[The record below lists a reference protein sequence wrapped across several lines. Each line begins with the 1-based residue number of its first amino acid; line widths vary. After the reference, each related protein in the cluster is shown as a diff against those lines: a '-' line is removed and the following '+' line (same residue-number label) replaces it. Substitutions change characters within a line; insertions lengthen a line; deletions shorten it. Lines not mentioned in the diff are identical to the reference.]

1 MHFILKYIGAALI
14 LVGLLQT
21 APALAQSVKKTAFSY
36 LPEQTDDRYNQRVP
50 RKTLPIPGTTD
61 FVVLGH
67 KSASEYTVERYDIE
81 LKKVW
86 TATIPIATGES
97 IETFAANP
105 TQALVVVHHKDD
117 AAQYLAVVPVE
128 LSTGQKGGA
137 KKLMDAAPRD
147 RRPGIAVSPDG
158 KRLLAFRY
166 LTRGVQIRAISATL
180 YDQQLAKIKDR
191 TYDFHDLGDFFS
203 PAVHV
208 ANDGTQYVTL
218 VSDGMKKIAV
228 RRYRLDS
235 NDVQVMAVA
244 VGGTFGGKVVN
255 VFDTKF
261 TMQPNGVI
269 FGAAICTERETGQY
283 YSLKLIKFD
292 PTQGGDLKFA
302 PEFRFTPEYLAEV
315 NKASQTNAKRLED
328 VYLSDIVFT
337 PDSALVVMAE
347 KKYEEGG
354 DNSPTHARELH
365 LFGYNQF
372 QTPTWHSI
380 IAKDQVASPAEG
392 FAGIGYRVAAFGN
405 ELQIVTQEKLKNKS
419 DLYLRRVNART
430 GVVTEPKKLGLNV
443 ASDQSLA
450 YVKDFTTWL
459 DAKTIIGVSRPN
471 KKSAALMLNKIVI
484 K

>member
-1 MHFILKYIGAALI
+1 MNFTVKIWGVALSLAGALCTGPVSAQR
-14 LVGLLQT
+14 VKT
-21 APALAQSVKKTAFSY
+21 AAFSY
-36 LPEQTDDRYNQRVP
+36 VPEQTDDRYNQRVP
-50 RKTLPIPGTTD
+50 RKTLPVAGTTD

-67 KSASEYTVERYDIE
+67 RSATEYSVERYDAE

-86 TATIPIATGES
+86 TAAVPVAAGES
-97 IETFAANP
+97 IETFAAN
-105 TQALVVVHHKDD
+105 TEQAMVVIHHKDA
-117 AAQYLAVVPVE
+117 AAQYLSVLPIN
-128 LSTGQKGGA
+128 LKSGQKA
-137 KKLMDAAPRD
+137 NPQKLIDASPRD
-147 RRPGIAVSPDG
+147 RRPGVAISPDG
-158 KRLLAFRY
+158 KRILAFRY
-166 LTRGVQIRAISATL
+166 LTREVQIKAISATL
-180 YDQQLAKIKDR
+180 YDQQLTKLKDR
-191 TYDFHDLGDFFS
+191 IYDFHDLGDLFS

-218 VSDGMKKIAV
+218 VSDKMKKLSL
-228 RRYRLDS
+228 RRYRLDT
-235 NDVQVMAVA
+235 NDVQVLSVA
-244 VGGTFGGKVVN
+244 VGGTFGGKAVN

-283 YSLKLIKFD
+283 YSLKLVKFD

-315 NKASQTNAKRLED
+315 NKAGQTSSKRLED
-328 VYLSDIVFT
+328 VYLSDVVFT
-337 PDSALVVMAE
+337 PDSALVVVAE

-354 DNSPTHARELH
+354 DDSPTHARELH

-372 QTPTWHSI
+372 QTPTWHTI
-380 IAKDQVASPAEG
+380 IAKNQVASPAEG

-430 GVVTEPKKLGLNV
+430 GVVSEPKKLGLNV
-443 ASDQSLA
+443 ADQNLA

-471 KKSAALMLNKIVI
+471 KKSAALMLNKIVS